1 MAIEVGQ
8 PKNCNDVP
16 IAILEQKML
25 VKSKGVLKGYVRV
38 LFKTAIVMDK
48 NEMQDQIYLIIVG
61 HN

>member
-1 MAIEVGQ
+1 LAIEIGQ

-16 IAILEQKML
+16 IAIL
-25 VKSKGVLKGYVRV
+25 VKSKRVSKGYVRI
-38 LFKTAIVMDK
+38 LFKTVIAMDK